1 MIMKNK
7 DLTHNIIACF
17 YEVFSDLGYG
27 FLESV
32 YQNALDIELRNCG
45 LNFKRETQLQVLYQ
59 EQPVGFFRAD
69 FLIEN
74 KVIVEVKAG
83 ANFHESAIYQTLNYL
98 RMAKLETGLVVHFGP
113 QPIIKRVINDV

>member
-1 MIMKNK
+1 MKNK
-7 DLTHNIIACF
+7 DLTHNIIACA

-74 KVIVEVKAG
+74 RVIVEVKAG

-98 RMAKLETGLVVHFGP
+98 RMTKLETGLVVHFGP
-113 QPIIKRVINDV
+113 KPVIKRVINDV